1 MHEDLWAGVELKL
14 QHAAFF
20 LEQMGKALL
29 PALPLNASRPLNIHN
44 SPPTFS
50 GWRYLVYMRV
60 EMRKV
65 LTFIA
70 LLELAPII
78 LSAQQLSLPVQFAG
92 AGSSLLAPVA
102 FTPGADA
109 VSGLQF
115 DVQYDNS
122 AMTLVATAGDGV
134 RSSQKEVYY
143 NDLAPNTRRFIVVGP
158 NQNPIPGGA
167 LLNLFIDL
175 NQNAPSGLY
184 ALTFSNIWS
193 TAPSGQP
200 ASATG
205 TNGSVTVGGTTGS
218 RLEPAGVMSGGSL
231 TSGPVA
237 PGEIVTLIGA
247 GIGPAV
253 AAQPASSPT
262 SVLLGGTSVL
272 FDGNPAPLLYA
283 GPNQINAI
291 IPYGVS
297 GQDVT
302 QMLVMGSGQL
312 IVGFPL
318 PVAPSA
324 PGIFTVDAS
333 GVGPGAIL
341 NQDSTVNSPS
351 NPANRGSAVALFAT
365 GAGQTDPPG
374 VDGQVAG
381 GPYRTPACLCRFR
394 WEISTL
400 QFCMQEQRRDWSPA
414 FFR

>member
-1 MHEDLWAGVELKL
+1 MMHA
-14 QHAAFF
+14 
-20 LEQMGKALL
+20 
-29 PALPLNASRPLNIHN
+29 
-44 SPPTFS
+44 
-50 GWRYLVYMRV
+50 
-60 EMRKV
+60 EMRRF
-65 LTFIA
+65 LTSLAF
-70 LLELAPII
+70 LGLAPLI
-78 LSAQQLSLPVQFAG
+78 LCAQQLSLPVQFAG
-92 AGSSLLAPVA
+92 PGSSLLAPVA
-102 FTPGADA
+102 FTAGSGA

-115 DVQYDNS
+115 DVQYDSS
-122 AMTLVATAGDGV
+122 AMTLVATPGDGV
-134 RSSQKEVYY
+134 RSSQKEIYY

-175 NQNAPSGLY
+175 NQNAPSGPY
-184 ALTFSNIWS
+184 VLTFSNIWS

-272 FDGNPAPLLYA
+272 FDGTPSPLLYA

-302 QMLVMGSGQL
+302 QMLVMSAGQV
-312 IVGFPL
+312 IAGFPL

-324 PGIFTVDAS
+324 PAIFTVDAS

-351 NPANRGSAVALFAT
+351 NPANRGSAVSLFAT

-374 VDGQVAG
+374 VDGQVTGAVLSHPSLPVSVQIGDLNAAVLYAG
-381 GPYRTPACLCRFR
+381 AAPGLVAGVLQVNCTIPGDVQPGDS
-394 WEISTL
+394 IPVTL
-400 QFCMQEQRRDWSPA
+400 TVGTATSPA
-414 FFR
+414 GVTLAIR

>member
-1 MHEDLWAGVELKL
+1 M
-14 QHAAFF
+14 
-20 LEQMGKALL
+20 
-29 PALPLNASRPLNIHN
+29 
-44 SPPTFS
+44 
-50 GWRYLVYMRV
+50 
-60 EMRKV
+60 
-65 LTFIA
+65 
-70 LLELAPII
+70 
-78 LSAQQLSLPVQFAG
+78 
-92 AGSSLLAPVA
+92 
-102 FTPGADA
+102 
-109 VSGLQF
+109 
-115 DVQYDNS
+115 
-122 AMTLVATAGDGV
+122 
-134 RSSQKEVYY
+134 
-143 NDLAPNTRRFIVVGP
+143 VGP

-184 ALTFSNIWS
+184 ALTFSSIWS
-193 TAPSGQP
+193 TDPSGQP

-205 TNGSVTVGGTTGS
+205 TDGSVTVGGTTGS
-218 RLEPAGVMSGGSL
+218 RLEPAGVLSGGSL

-253 AAQPASSPT
+253 AVQPASSP
-262 SVLLGGTSVL
+262 SSLSLGGTSVL

-302 QMLVMGSGQL
+302 QMLVMSAGQL
-312 IVGFPL
+312 IAGFPL
-318 PVAPSA
+318 PVTLSA
-324 PGIFTVDAS
+324 PAIFTVDAS

-365 GAGQTDPPG
+365 GAGQTNPPG

-381 GPYRTPACLCRFR
+381 GSYRTPACPCRFR
-394 WEISTL
+394 
-400 QFCMQEQRRDWSPA
+400 
-414 FFR
+414 